1 MSENSASLLGKIA
14 AYTEI
19 LTKDPQSTV
28 FVSLCEAYRQ
38 LGMLDDAL
46 EIAEKGAGRLPG
58 FSPGLTALGR
68 VLAQRG
74 ELTEAAQAF
83 ERALAIEKDNGLA
96 LKGLA
101 RVRYRQG
108 QLNAARELLQQV
120 LDQNADDPIAR
131 KMLDSLG
138 ASAPVSDSAAA
149 APVVPVP
156 RTATQPEPKV
166 TPQDKSAGASTPI
179 PTETVGD
186 LYRKQGLL
194 GDAAAVYRSLL
205 RENPHN
211 EGVRQKLVA
220 LKQQMAKPSHGEE
233 VSSSGMSKPAE
244 GVPKDSTP
252 APQREPAQR
261 PEPQVARPLPERDLQ
276 PDMPRPEPEPVQ
288 PRPEPAPERL
298 QQNQRPAASRPVA
311 EANQDVDL
319 QNLSGE
325 QQVLLHLD
333 RWLHAIDQR
342 RAAHV

>member
-74 ELTEAAQAF
+74 ELAEAAQAF
-83 ERALAIEKDNGLA
+83 ERALVIEKDNGLA

-108 QLNAARELLQQV
+108 ELNAARELLQRV

-138 ASAPVSDSAAA
+138 ASAPSTGSAAA
-149 APVVPVP
+149 APAVSDARPV
-156 RTATQPEPKV
+156 TLPEPKV
-166 TPQDKSAGASTPI
+166 APQEKMAGASTPI

-194 GDAAAVYRSLL
+194 GDAAAVYRALL

-211 EGVRQKLVA
+211 ERVRQKLVA
-220 LKQQMAKPSHGEE
+220 LKQQMAKPSPGEE
-233 VSSSGMSKPAE
+233 ESSAGMSAPT
-244 GVPKDSTP
+244 GSVSKDSNP
-252 APQREPAQR
+252 APQREPVMR
-261 PEPQVARPLPERDLQ
+261 PEPQISRPLPARNLQ
-276 PDMPRPEPEPVQ
+276 PDTPRSEPEPVQ
-288 PRPEPAPERL
+288 PQPEPVPERPK
-298 QQNQRPAASRPVA
+298 QNLRPAASKPVA
-311 EANQDVDL
+311 EASNDVKV